1 MPTTEE
7 LVTLARNGDRSS
19 FAELVRRHERLVTG
33 TAWETLGDWH
43 AAQDM
48 AQEAFLLAFRR
59 LSTLRNP
66 GAFGPWIVQITA
78 RLAVRQVVRRPI
90 EGPLHDGIGT
100 DPPPD
105 CLDDEIKRVLAAVS
119 RLPEGERS
127 AILLRYVEG
136 HDVSSVA
143 RLSGRPLGTVT
154 KQLSRAIARLRL
166 MLVEVEP

>member
-1 MPTTEE
+1 MPTNEE
-7 LVTLARNGDRSS
+7 LVRLARNGDRAS
-19 FAELVRRHERLVTG
+19 FAELIRRHERLVLG

-43 AAQDM
+43 AAQDV
-48 AQEAFLLAFRR
+48 AQDAFLVAFRR

-66 GAFGPWIVQITA
+66 GAFRPWVVQIAA
-78 RLAVRQVVRRPI
+78 RLAVRQVERKPPERLLHADI
-90 EGPLHDGIGT
+90 ET

-127 AILLRYVEG
+127 AVMLRYVEG
-136 HDVSSVA
+136 NDVSTVA

-154 KQLSRAIARLRL
+154 KQLSRAITRLRQ